1 MNKEI
6 VKINQWLVDT
16 LGTADVP
23 AYEVDRRTLS
33 LLQQL
38 QATVDANDEHARRLT
53 EHLRVTRAA
62 YAAEQRRL
70 EAAQRRLGVERVHLA
85 SDSQRVLSA
94 LAHSAQLLGLDRP
107 SPAGLLL
114 EHARLEREQQALAAR
129 LEREQAGLRG
139 QQADVKQ
146 LLVQE
151 AALERQL
158 TEAAAQQG
166 ADEAVIQQKLAK
178 SRFLSGKMQE
188 YKSLVRKQ
196 EGILAQRGFSEEL
209 THDMILRRFEFL
221 TQKRGS
227 LEQLQLK
234 LKQFGELPPDAD
246 LARVKIAEMEAELE
260 KLEAQFNDK
269 IHGIHTAGS
278 SG

>member
-6 VKINQWLVDT
+6 IRTNQWLMDT

-23 AYEVDRRTLS
+23 AYEVDRRTLH

-38 QATVDANDEHARRLT
+38 QTTVDTNDEHARQLT
-53 EHLRVTRAA
+53 AQLRATRAA

-70 EAAQRRLGVERVHLA
+70 EATQRRLGVERVHLSA
-85 SDSQRVLSA
+85 ESQRVLTA
-94 LAHSAQLLGLDRP
+94 LAHSAQLLGLERVT
-107 SPAGLLL
+107 PAGLLL
-114 EHARLEREQQALAAR
+114 EHSRLAREQQALAAR
-129 LEREQAGLRG
+129 LAREQAGLRS

-151 AALERQL
+151 TALERQL
-158 TEAAAQQG
+158 SEAAAQQG
-166 ADEAVIQQKLAK
+166 ADEALIKQKLAK
-178 SRFLSGKMQE
+178 SRFLSEKVQE

-196 EGILAQRGFSEEL
+196 EGVLAQRGFSEEL

-221 TQKRGS
+221 TQKRNS
-227 LEQLQLK
+227 LEQLQQK

-260 KLEAQFNDK
+260 KLETQFNDK
-269 IHGIHTAGS
+269 IHGMHAG
-278 SG
+278 